1 MGDPSLSLRIRL
13 VPDQPVEGVELTP
26 DVFVQGGDARV
37 EFHWYA
43 STEKQACSWCGK
55 TPVTMQ
61 RLTDSSY
68 YCSVGCF
75 VSAWPGHAAQH
86 RTGLTQRG
94 PRNEDAPADAWS
106 GLDNDSTPQS
116 SEQKWIEVADTQSY
130 TPTSDDVGHMLKLV
144 RRRSRCAASSA
155 RCAFFL
161 AAAPPPTRLLPRPA
175 PPHPCPHLATSLG
188 APPTSP
194 RPGEKPSG
202 QRRAHAPSSRPLA
215 SSALPFPPL
224 SATLPVAAL
233 DELPPLAA
241 ARDAAP

>member
-1 MGDPSLSLRIRL
+1 MADPALSLRIRL

-86 RTGLTQRG
+86 RTGLTLRG
-94 PRNEDAPADAWS
+94 PRNEDTSADAWS
-106 GLDNDSTPQS
+106 SLESDSTSLQS

-130 TPTSDDVGHMLKLV
+130 TPTCEDVGHMLKLV
-144 RRRSRCAASSA
+144 SRKRGLSLLNRCCTPPVRIMPGACFGLPSA
-155 RCAFFL
+155 
-161 AAAPPPTRLLPRPA
+161 P
-175 PPHPCPHLATSLG
+175 
-188 APPTSP
+188 
-194 RPGEKPSG
+194 
-202 QRRAHAPSSRPLA
+202 
-215 SSALPFPPL
+215 
-224 SATLPVAAL
+224 
-233 DELPPLAA
+233 
-241 ARDAAP
+241 